1 MTITLTTLARV
12 RQRLQLETW
21 DSTDTAITQFIED
34 AEAII
39 TNAIG
44 SLPASGDDNFAAAGS
59 VATDMAAYRTGIS
72 LPALE
77 DADAEKERLKRVK
90 EFKTTADADLAA
102 LIPAATVPMPRSTT
116 SEI

>member
-1 MTITLTTLARV
+1 MAITLTTLARV

-21 DSTDTAITQFIED
+21 ESTDTAITQFIED

-44 SLPASGDDNFAAAGS
+44 TLPVPGDDNFAAAGS

-72 LPALE
+72 LPSLE
-77 DADAEKERLKRVK
+77 DKDAEKARLTHI
-90 EFKTTADADLAA
+90 KTLKATADTDLAA
-102 LIPAATVPMPRSTT
+102 LIPTKTVPMPRSTT

>member
-1 MTITLTTLARV
+1 MAVSLTTLTRV

-21 DSTDTAITQFIED
+21 ESTDIAITQFITD
-34 AEAII
+34 AEALI

-44 SLPASGDDNFAAAGS
+44 SLPVSGDANFAAAGS

-72 LPALE
+72 LPALD
-77 DADAEKERLKRVK
+77 DAEAEKERLNRT
-90 EFKTTADADLAA
+90 ETLKTTADADLAA

-116 SEI
+116 SS